1 MNFQLLLPPTHSH
14 MGLLGCCI
22 PRSVPNTFLFPKNIK
37 VLGFEGVFL
46 FFFFNLWVFVLVCLL
61 MGF

>member
-46 FFFFNLWVFVLVCLL
+46 FFF
-61 MGF
+61 